1 MTQPKLLLLS
11 PAFHGYWKA
20 IQASLEVHG
29 YEVRTHIY
37 DAPGTL
43 SERILNKLAHELP
56 EKYRPESFAAQAT
69 RKAIDAF
76 NEFRPDIVLVIKG
89 DMLSREWWDLLET
102 SGVRYGTW
110 LYDEMR
116 RMSYT
121 EEDLHHLG
129 SLASYSPL
137 DAQHLREQGFEVLD
151 MPNAYDTHCPVV
163 PMREDSIN
171 FVGAKYPNREETLQA
186 LVAAG
191 LPVRAYGRAWSRH
204 PYDILRT
211 KQFKDS
217 GVPAG
222 RDVDRS
228 EAYGIM
234 ASSPATLNIHNN
246 QDGFTMR
253 TFEAPGVGA
262 LQVIDRADVDRYYI
276 PGEEVLVYE
285 SIDELIEICTRIFR
299 EPKWARQIREAG
311 QKRTLA
317 EHTFDQ
323 RVKILEQLWA

>member
-43 SERILNKLAHELP
+43 PERILNKLAHELP

-137 DAQHLREQGFEVLD
+137 DAQHLREQG
-151 MPNAYDTHCPVV
+151 Y
-163 PMREDSIN
+163 
-171 FVGAKYPNREETLQA
+171 
-186 LVAAG
+186 
-191 LPVRAYGRAWSRH
+191 
-204 PYDILRT
+204 
-211 KQFKDS
+211 
-217 GVPAG
+217 
-222 RDVDRS
+222 
-228 EAYGIM
+228 
-234 ASSPATLNIHNN
+234 
-246 QDGFTMR
+246 
-253 TFEAPGVGA
+253 
-262 LQVIDRADVDRYYI
+262 ADDAFF
-276 PGEEVLVYE
+276 EEVAE
-285 SIDELIEICTRIFR
+285 S
-299 EPKWARQIREAG
+299 AQQVANGVREAVLNSEVADFEYFFDRVYV
-311 QKRTLA
+311 Q
-317 EHTFDQ
+317 EHQQVEDDREFY
-323 RVKILEQLWA
+323 RNYVAGFEEE

>member
-43 SERILNKLAHELP
+43 PERILNKLAHELP

-116 RMSYT
+116 SMSYT

-129 SLASYSPL
+129 ALASYSPL

-171 FVGAKYPNREETLQA
+171 FVGAKYPNREETL
-186 LVAAG
+186 
-191 LPVRAYGRAWSRH
+191 
-204 PYDILRT
+204 
-211 KQFKDS
+211 
-217 GVPAG
+217 
-222 RDVDRS
+222 
-228 EAYGIM
+228 
-234 ASSPATLNIHNN
+234 
-246 QDGFTMR
+246 
-253 TFEAPGVGA
+253 
-262 LQVIDRADVDRYYI
+262 
-276 PGEEVLVYE
+276 
-285 SIDELIEICTRIFR
+285 
-299 EPKWARQIREAG
+299 
-311 QKRTLA
+311 
-317 EHTFDQ
+317 
-323 RVKILEQLWA
+323 